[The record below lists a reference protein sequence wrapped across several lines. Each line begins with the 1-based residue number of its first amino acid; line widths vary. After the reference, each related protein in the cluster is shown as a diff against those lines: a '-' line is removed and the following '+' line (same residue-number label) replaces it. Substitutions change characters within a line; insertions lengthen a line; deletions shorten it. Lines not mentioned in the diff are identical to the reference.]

1 MLLEMRRRVVPTNE
15 VPIIRDAET
24 LFGKEVVIFD
34 NGNSDIEMNVSQFY
48 YFENHFPDCN
58 NKVLFIKKH
67 AFGE

>member
-34 NGNSDIEMNVSQFY
+34 NGNSDIEMNVS
-48 YFENHFPDCN
+48 
-58 NKVLFIKKH
+58 
-67 AFGE
+67 